1 MIPKTKAGA
10 GRQGVGD
17 GLIKLGKVR
26 YLFLELRGRGET
38 FLVHLSLFGN
48 RISVETY
55 VTSPDRPRREGTR
68 NNLLC
73 SLGGPLPGSVD
84 AKG

>member
-1 MIPKTKAGA
+1 
-10 GRQGVGD
+10 VGD

-26 YLFLELRGRGET
+26 YLFLELRERGET

-55 VTSPDRPRREGTR
+55 VTSPDDTREGKERETIFGGHLPPIGRRER
-68 NNLLC
+68 EKERMA
-73 SLGGPLPGSVD
+73 GPVAEIVVQP
-84 AKG
+84 